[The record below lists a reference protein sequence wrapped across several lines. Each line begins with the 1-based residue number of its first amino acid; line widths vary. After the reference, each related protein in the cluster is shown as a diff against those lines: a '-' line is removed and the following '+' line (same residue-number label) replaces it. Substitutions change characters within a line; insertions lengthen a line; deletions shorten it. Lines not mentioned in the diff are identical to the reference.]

1 MIKIFKL
8 FSLTISF
15 IFLTACSSIY
25 PNAYPNAKLGTVYQS
40 SDIYDNKNL
49 PPISQQQNNP
59 VFQKNQP
66 TEQSVYQSN
75 PLQPLIFGLLG
86 SAAGATIGSQ
96 IGSGTG
102 NTIAISTGTVLG
114 GYAGSMIPYYIKNK

>member
-1 MIKIFKL
+1 MMKTIQL
-8 FSLTISF
+8 FSLTISL
-15 IFLTACSSIY
+15 IFLTACSTIY

-40 SDIYDNKNL
+40 TDISDNKNL
-49 PPISQQQNNP
+49 APISQQQNNP

-75 PLQPLIFGLLG
+75 YLQPLIFGLLG
-86 SAAGATIGSQ
+86 SAAGAAIGSQ

-114 GYAGSMIPYYIKNK
+114 GYAGSMVPYYINK